1 MPHLLKR
8 QFNPPH
14 VNTQWLGD
22 ITYIRNHHGW
32 KYIATVLDLVS
43 REIIGYA
50 LSQTPD
56 AQLAR
61 QALIGAMK
69 AQPPDTSKLY
79 QYI

>member
-14 VNTQWLGD
+14 VNTHWVGD

-32 KYIATVLDLVS
+32 IYLATVLDLVS

-69 AQPPDTSKLY
+69 AQQPDTSKLY